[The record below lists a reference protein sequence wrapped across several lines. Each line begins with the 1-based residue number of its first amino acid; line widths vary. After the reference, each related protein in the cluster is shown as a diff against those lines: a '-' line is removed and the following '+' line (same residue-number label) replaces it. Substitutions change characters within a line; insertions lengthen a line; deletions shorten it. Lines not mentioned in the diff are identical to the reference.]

1 MASPY
6 LVTSDL
12 TVEGDKA
19 LFIQAGVTLLFKPGT
34 GFYVNSGSLTIAGNQ
49 AAPVV
54 FRSAQEPATAGSWKG
69 IFLTGEKEFYM
80 FGANI
85 SDAEVGIAIE
95 KGSLSL
101 QASKISN
108 TTSRGVYVRDAKA
121 SIMESDG
128 GSQKIGATYKLTG
141 VDAID
146 GYPADDA
153 VVELT
158 GVVKVDDNGI
168 SCYIEVAPDNL
179 KTVG

>member
-1 MASPY
+1 MKKTLKIMAVAAA
-6 LVTSDL
+6 LVLAATVFAACGGKTEGGTSAASAAASAASSAESKAESTADNKTADL
-12 TVEGDKA
+12 SNPDITDAMKTFASEMQGKTHEGKVVK
-19 LFIQAGVTLLFKPGT
+19 VTGIST
-34 GFYVNSGSLTIAGNQ
+34 
-49 AAPVV
+49 
-54 FRSAQEPATAGSWKG
+54 RSN
-69 IFLTGEKEFYM
+69 
-80 FGANI
+80 FG
-85 SDAEVGIAIE
+85 
-95 KGSLSL
+95 
-101 QASKISN
+101 
-108 TTSRGVYVRDAKA
+108 AKA

>member
-1 MASPY
+1 MKKTLKIMAVAAA
-6 LVTSDL
+6 LVLAATVFAACGGKTEGGTSAASAAASAASSAESKAESTADNKTADL
-12 TVEGDKA
+12 SNPDITINNGDYDAMKNFASEMQGKTHEGKVVK
-19 LFIQAGVTLLFKPGT
+19 VTGIST
-34 GFYVNSGSLTIAGNQ
+34 
-49 AAPVV
+49 
-54 FRSAQEPATAGSWKG
+54 RSN
-69 IFLTGEKEFYM
+69 
-80 FGANI
+80 FG
-85 SDAEVGIAIE
+85 
-95 KGSLSL
+95 
-101 QASKISN
+101 
-108 TTSRGVYVRDAKA
+108 AKA